1 MKTFYRCATT
11 FAMLA
16 ALGGTSLA
24 QTTELTVIGYGGSF
38 HEGWVKAV
46 IEPFEEA
53 NPDIKINVVTASTAQ
68 AASMMRAQKDNVQ
81 VDVFMMDE
89 QGAAQTA
96 AEGLY
101 EPLTMEGVPNLVK
114 LYPMFRV
121 NGEPYARFMY
131 TAQVLVY
138 NTNDVTTTP
147 TSWSELWSEA
157 YRGRVAIADI
167 TTTPGIYL
175 LMQLMDMAGS
185 VEKPDVDGGFAMME
199 RIKPNIITF
208 WGQMAQL
215 EQLLLQGEVSIS
227 TYPSNRAQS
236 TVDTGAP
243 VKWVIPQEGGYLN
256 ASTIGI
262 AKGTTKL
269 EAAQK
274 YIDFVLS
281 AEAQAANAEY
291 SYLNPV
297 NSEVQLAPEVAA
309 KLPVD
314 ALDRL
319 KTPDWTYTLS
329 NLPAWTDR
337 WNREITSN

>member
-1 MKTFYRCATT
+1 MNAIHRLTIATV
-11 FAMLA
+11 MVA
-16 ALGGTSLA
+16 ALGGTASA

-38 HEGWVKAV
+38 HDGWMKAV
-46 IEPFEEA
+46 IQPFEAA

-101 EPLTMEGVPNLVK
+101 EPLSVETVPNLAK
-114 LYPMFRV
+114 LYPQFRV

-138 NTNDVTTTP
+138 NTNDVQTKP
-147 TSWSELWSEA
+147 TSWSELWNEA

-175 LMQLMDMAGS
+175 LQQLMDMAGS
-185 VEKPDVDGGFAMME
+185 AEQPDVEGGFDLMKK
-199 RIKPNIITF
+199 IKPNIITF

-215 EQLLLQGEVSIS
+215 EQLLLQGEVAIS

-243 VKWVIPQEGGYLN
+243 VAWVVPEEGGYLN

-281 AEAQAANAEY
+281 AEAQAANAQY

-297 NSEVQLAPEVAA
+297 NSEAKIPPETAA

-314 ALDRL
+314 ALSRL

-329 NLPAWTDR
+329 NLPTWTDR